1 MIIYKLLIINRLLKF
16 ASSAAPGDD
25 FIAWCC
31 SDAPP
36 RVLSMSTRT
45 AIILGFCLLASGA
58 LAQGASIAAPPFPVD
73 VDWRGVALNGTP
85 PPKDAR
91 PSLRIEGL
99 SGRAFGSTGCNRW
112 TASLTRLDDQLHFA
126 PIAVTRRFCAGAA
139 GEVERRFL
147 AVLNAGPVWRI
158 ERGGLVLVSAHG
170 RLRFRRSG

>member
-1 MIIYKLLIINRLLKF
+1 MYI
-16 ASSAAPGDD
+16 
-25 FIAWCC
+25 
-31 SDAPP
+31 
-36 RVLSMSTRT
+36 RT
-45 AIILGFCLLASGA
+45 AIFSGFCLLAA
-58 LAQGASIAAPPFPVD
+58 AAFAQGSFPFD
-73 VDWRGVALNGTP
+73 VDWQGFALNGSDG
-85 PPKDAR
+85 PKDAR

-112 TASLTRLDDQLHFA
+112 TASFTRLDDQLHFS